1 LKKVAII
8 DDELE
13 ILNMLERLV
22 SRNNSIEVRVFS
34 NPENAI
40 EEVKNGVFDLILLDI
55 MMPQMDGID
64 FLKQIRGVNS
74 TTKVIMMTA
83 HSTLDRVLNS
93 HQGGADDYILK
104 PFQSLPKILEK
115 VEALIGRN

>member
-13 ILNMLERLV
+13 ILNMLERLLN
-22 SRNNSIEVRVFS
+22 REKNIEVRVFS

-40 EEVKNGVFDLILLDI
+40 EEVKDGVFDLIMLDI
-55 MMPQMDGID
+55 MMPQMNGID
-64 FLKQIRGVNS
+64 FLKAMRGKNHK
-74 TTKVIMMTA
+74 TKVIMMTA

-93 HQGGADDYILK
+93 HQSGADEFILK
-104 PFQSLPKILEK
+104 PFKSLPKILDK
-115 VEALIGRN
+115 VRGILA

>member
-13 ILNMLERLV
+13 ILNMLERLIGREKHV
-22 SRNNSIEVRVFS
+22 EVRVFS
-34 NPENAI
+34 NPENALD
-40 EEVKNGVFDLILLDI
+40 EVKDGVFDLVMLDI

-64 FLKQIRGVNS
+64 FLKAVRTKNHK
-74 TTKVIMMTA
+74 TKVLMMTA

-93 HQGGADDYILK
+93 HQSGANDYILK
-104 PFQSLPKILEK
+104 PFKSLPKILEK
-115 VEALIGRN
+115 VRANLV